1 MISSRFPEENE
12 LRMATLVACCIAGR
26 GISNLWEH
34 WKCVGHHGMLL
45 SFEHKQRQVEGRVD
59 CMRTELNDNNRATSH
74 AKSDVGLYIQMYYW
88 FTWLS

>member
-1 MISSRFPEENE
+1 MTSSRFPEENE

-45 SFEHKQRQVEGRVD
+45 SFEHKQRQVGNTGNVLGTME
-59 CMRTELNDNNRATSH
+59 CYFLLNISS
-74 AKSDVGLYIQMYYW
+74 AKLKDGWIACGLN
-88 FTWLS
+88 